1 MIEYTL
7 DGLSVRN
14 ISTKLS
20 IPSNTIWLWRT
31 KIMMLLDT
39 FIDQKNPL
47 SKLFYTDETYLKIN
61 LKATKS
67 QHMPRVSYKTK
78 QSVVGHRELVCIQ
91 TVIDDTKRT
100 LFKIDGV
107 ARSSKEKL
115 NSFIKPVLTPGAI
128 MVSDGER
135 SYVGFSWDNDIID
148 QAVIAPKRFSEDG
161 YNLAP
166 INSLHS
172 AFKFISRCRGV
183 STDDLKA
190 TLICLF

>member
-1 MIEYTL
+1 MDQKKLKSHLHQMIEYTL

-14 ISTKLS
+14 ISAKLS

-61 LKATKS
+61 LKGTKS

-78 QSVVGHRELVCIQ
+78 QPVVGHRELVCIQ

-107 ARSSKEKL
+107 AR
-115 NSFIKPVLTPGAI
+115 
-128 MVSDGER
+128 
-135 SYVGFSWDNDIID
+135 
-148 QAVIAPKRFSEDG
+148 
-161 YNLAP
+161 
-166 INSLHS
+166 
-172 AFKFISRCRGV
+172 
-183 STDDLKA
+183 
-190 TLICLF
+190 